1 MNAFYKKA
9 MKVIALPFTI
19 GWMGMFMWLG
29 ANMLGLFEGVVL
41 TPLGEQVVAAW
52 PWMTATLAVMLAI
65 CGAGIAHNERK

>member
-1 MNAFYKKA
+1 
-9 MKVIALPFTI
+9 MKIIALPFTI

-29 ANMLGLFEGVVL
+29 AKTLGLFELLVL

-52 PWMTATLAVMLAI
+52 PWMTATLAVMLVI